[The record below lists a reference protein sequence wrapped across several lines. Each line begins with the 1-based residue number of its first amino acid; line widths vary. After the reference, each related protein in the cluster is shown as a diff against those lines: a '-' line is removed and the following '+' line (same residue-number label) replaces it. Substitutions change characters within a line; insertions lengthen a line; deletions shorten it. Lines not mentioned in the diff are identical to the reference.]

1 MKQTALFSL
10 LLLLAA
16 CRHTEPSRLSN
27 SQVMCHDTGDATA
40 QFASFAND
48 AEFRGMHPDPLA
60 TELIKKGKMVE
71 FPVAGGANGH
81 AYLVKSKRKTDKYLL
96 LFHEW
101 WGLNDYIK
109 NEAAMW
115 SKELGVHVLA
125 LDLYDG
131 KMATTA
137 DEAGKL
143 MQGNDP
149 VRSLAII
156 DGAAKFAGE
165 NANFRTMGWCFGGG
179 WSLRAA
185 LQLKDKTRGCVVYYG
200 APEQDVNKL
209 KTLASDVVF
218 IHPEM
223 DKWITADMVSEFEK
237 NMKAAGKTVMAYHYP
252 ADHAFANPSS
262 PRYNEKAAQEARAV
276 VTRYLKGK

>member
-1 MKQTALFSL
+1 
-10 LLLLAA
+10 
-16 CRHTEPSRLSN
+16 
-27 SQVMCHDTGDATA
+27 MCHDSQDATA
-40 QFASFAND
+40 QFASFASD

-125 LDLYDG
+125 VDLYDG

-156 DGAAKFAGE
+156 DGAAKYAGE

-185 LQLKDKTRGCVVYYG
+185 LQLKDKTRGCVVAKAGSATANVSGTDSQGFIDHTARCVEGTTPAAVIRTASSLAVICQSGPDSFSYRGERLSDG
-200 APEQDVNKL
+200 ANLQIP
-209 KTLASDVVF
+209 
-218 IHPEM
+218 
-223 DKWITADMVSEFEK
+223 TAQRSGNGFVAT
-237 NMKAAGKTVMAYHYP
+237 NP
-252 ADHAFANPSS
+252 ADGARYEVSPDGLTISS
-262 PRYNEKAAQEARAV
+262 FGHVDSSEPPLEYGER
-276 VTRYLKGK
+276 